1 MPRGNPDKLIPNSAR
16 TPQELKKMTSNGGK
30 KSGET
35 RRKQKTL
42 RDTFKT
48 VLADKFDANLATS
61 DLAKAIADKH
71 KGIDNYA
78 AIAYAATYQVV
89 NGNMAGLAVIRD
101 TIGEKPVDKAEVANK
116 VDISPRLEKLIAN
129 VSKRLGDNG
138 RAD

>member
-1 MPRGNPDKLIPNSAR
+1 MTNAGHENLIPVRTEAEAR
-16 TPQELKKMTSNGGK
+16 AKGK
-30 KSGET
+30 KGGIQSGET

-71 KGIDNYA
+71 TNIDNYTA
-78 AIAYAATYQVV
+78 MAYAATYQAI
-89 NGNMAGLAVIRD
+89 NGNMAGVAIIRD
-101 TIGEKPVDKAEVANK
+101 SIGEKPVDKAEVASK
-116 VDISPRLEKLIAN
+116 VDISPQLEKLITN

-138 RAD
+138 RES

>member
-1 MPRGNPDKLIPNSAR
+1 MANGHENLTPPRSTEEAR
-16 TPQELKKMTSNGGK
+16 ERGQKGGRS
-30 KSGET
+30 SGET

-78 AIAYAATYQVV
+78 AIAYAATYQVI

-116 VDISPRLEKLIAN
+116 VDISPRLERLIAN
-129 VSKRLGDNG
+129 VSKRLGNG
-138 RAD
+138 RES